1 MLLQCHLPS
10 LHRYQARSGEVSS
23 VWMASPPLLQHTVSS
38 WCFLLKVQG
47 TNPRMWATSQR
58 VQSHTQSRKASSP
71 LAAISTHRAHSSSFL
86 GLHYRILSM
95 NPKKELVWGLPVGRP
110 LAFSAQVFT
119 CSGRTPFAQGLE
131 SDRRS
136 FQEGFLR
143 LDVQHVQV
151 LDSTRQTGHIK
162 HKRRLKML

>member
-1 MLLQCHLPS
+1 MLLLCHLPS
-10 LHRYQARSGEVSS
+10 LHKYQARSGEVSS

-38 WCFLLKVQG
+38 WCFLHKVQG
-47 TNPRMWATSQR
+47 TNRRMWATSQR

-86 GLHYRILSM
+86 GLHYRILSR
-95 NPKKELVWGLPVGRP
+95 GLPVGGP

-151 LDSTRQTGHIK
+151 LDSTRQTWHIK